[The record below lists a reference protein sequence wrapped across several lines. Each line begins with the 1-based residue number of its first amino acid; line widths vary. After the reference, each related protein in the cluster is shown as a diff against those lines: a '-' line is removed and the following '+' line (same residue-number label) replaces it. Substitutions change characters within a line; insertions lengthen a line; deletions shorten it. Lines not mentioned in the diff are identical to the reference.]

1 MKKSYKSSSLIGG
14 IVLFVLLFSASA
26 IQAQVG
32 IGTTNPNASS
42 ALDISSTTK
51 GLLTPRMTTTQRN
64 AIVAPAESL
73 LVFDTTVDAFYFY
86 DTTTNAWVKLANEG
100 TIKRNNYKLV
110 KSVADLAPEL
120 TAGGGSKYLLQTNT
134 LYEINGTITLA
145 HPIDLND
152 AYISGLDANEDR
164 ITKSTTGPIFEGTK
178 GGSIRNITLI
188 GGPLKSAFNITG
200 GSSLLIQNT
209 IVANFANV
217 GTISNLTLYFG
228 NIVQFLGN
236 TNGMTYSNINNLLLN
251 NQAWDNTNSGTFEKF
266 TGNFDLI
273 EKVSGFSKVPSG
285 ATGLDVSATS
295 PSLNVTSGVLL
306 GTVFSGAGTYVKPYP
321 AGSTYL
327 GYNFSTAWTVNSPGI
342 PRESDDVA
350 TGDINLNAAVGSG
363 ELTSFSGTG
372 TSSRTKILG
381 TTNSNNLFRFE
392 KSGNNRIIYRGAK
405 KRYFQVSASVSY
417 QAAAGVTII
426 LYIAKGNS
434 TNSNPPTII
443 EQTKVYGRGTNGF
456 LVGDSILALP
466 IVGTVEIDKNEY
478 IEIWAERYSG
488 SGDMT
493 TVSLN
498 LIAR

>member
-1 MKKSYKSSSLIGG
+1 
-14 IVLFVLLFSASA
+14 
-26 IQAQVG
+26 
-32 IGTTNPNASS
+32 
-42 ALDISSTTK
+42 
-51 GLLTPRMTTTQRN
+51 
-64 AIVAPAESL
+64 
-73 LVFDTTVDAFYFY
+73 
-86 DTTTNAWVKLANEG
+86 LANEG

-134 LYEINGTITLA
+134 LYEIIGTITLA
-145 HPIDLND
+145 NPIDLND

-178 GGSIRNITLI
+178 GGSIRNITLV

-236 TNGMTYSNINNLLLN
+236 TNGITYSNINNLLLN
-251 NQAWDNTNSGTFEKF
+251 NQAWDNTNSGIYEKF

-273 EKVSGFSKVPSG
+273 EKVSGFSKVQSG

-295 PSLNVTSGVLL
+295 PLLNVTTGVLL

-321 AGSTYL
+321 VANTYR

-350 TGDINLNAAVGSG
+350 TGDINLSAAVGSG
-363 ELTSFSGTG
+363 VETTFSGDKVPI
-372 TSSRTKILG
+372 KISG
-381 TTNSNNLFRFE
+381 TTTSNNLFRFE
-392 KSGNNRIIYRGAK
+392 KDGNNKIIYRGAK
-405 KRYFQVSASVSY
+405 KRYFQVNASVSF
-417 QAAAGVTII
+417 QSDGEPTII
-426 LYIAKGNS
+426 LYIAKNGS
-434 TNSNPPTII
+434 II
-443 EQTKVYGRGTNGF
+443 TDTKVYGRGASGF
-456 LVGDSILALP
+456 FVSNSGILALP
-466 IVGTVEIDKNEY
+466 IVGTVELKNGDS
-478 IEIWAERYSG
+478 IEIWAERFSG
-488 SGDMT
+488 SGKMN

-498 LIAR
+498 LTAR

>member
-1 MKKSYKSSSLIGG
+1 MKKSYTPSSLMGG
-14 IVLFVLLFSASA
+14 IVLFVLFFSASA

-145 HPIDLND
+145 NPIDLND

-178 GGSIRNITLI
+178 GGSIRNITLV

-236 TNGMTYSNINNLLLN
+236 TNGITYSNINNLLLN
-251 NQAWDNTNSGTFEKF
+251 NQAWDNTNSGIYEKF

-273 EKVSGFSKVPSG
+273 EKVSGFSKVQSG

-295 PSLNVTSGVLL
+295 PLLNVTTGVLL

-321 AGSTYL
+321 VANTYP

-350 TGDINLNAAVGSG
+350 TGDINLSAAVGSG
-363 ELTSFSGTG
+363 VETTFSGDKVPI
-372 TSSRTKILG
+372 KISG
-381 TTNSNNLFRFE
+381 TTTSNNLFRFE
-392 KSGNNRIIYRGAK
+392 KDGNNKIIYRGAK
-405 KRYFQVSASVSY
+405 KRYFQVNASVSF
-417 QAAAGVTII
+417 QSDGEPTII
-426 LYIAKGNS
+426 LYIAKNGS
-434 TNSNPPTII
+434 II
-443 EQTKVYGRGTNGF
+443 TDTKVYGRGASGF
-456 LVGDSILALP
+456 FVSNSGILALP
-466 IVGTVEIDKNEY
+466 IVGTVELKNGDS
-478 IEIWAERYSG
+478 IEIWAERFSG
-488 SGDMT
+488 SGKMN

-498 LIAR
+498 LTAR

>member
-1 MKKSYKSSSLIGG
+1 MKKSYTPSSLIGG

-178 GGSIRNITLI
+178 GGSIRNITLV

-200 GSSLLIQNT
+200 GNSLLIQNT

-236 TNGMTYSNINNLLLN
+236 TNGITYSNINNLLLN
-251 NQAWDNTNSGTFEKF
+251 NQAWDNTNSGIYEKF

-273 EKVSGFSKVPSG
+273 EKVSGFSKVQSG

-295 PSLNVTSGVLL
+295 PLLNVTTGVLL

-321 AGSTYL
+321 VANTYP

-350 TGDINLNAAVGSG
+350 TGDINLSAAVGSG
-363 ELTSFSGTG
+363 VETTFSGDKVPI
-372 TSSRTKILG
+372 KISG
-381 TTNSNNLFRFE
+381 TTTSNNLFRFE
-392 KSGNNRIIYRGAK
+392 KDGNNKIIYRGAK
-405 KRYFQVSASVSY
+405 KRYFQVNASVSF
-417 QAAAGVTII
+417 QSDGEPTII
-426 LYIAKGNS
+426 LYIAKNGS
-434 TNSNPPTII
+434 II
-443 EQTKVYGRGTNGF
+443 TDTKVYGRGASGF
-456 LVGDSILALP
+456 FVSNSGILALP
-466 IVGTVEIDKNEY
+466 IVGTVELKNGDS
-478 IEIWAERYSG
+478 IEIWAERFSG
-488 SGDMT
+488 SGKMN

-498 LIAR
+498 LTAR